1 MNSFNLGNRL
11 READFYS
18 DFDQASTENTLISI
32 YSSKEELETLSNL
45 EKEATEAMRQFKGYR
60 SYLLNKAAQT
70 NEMFNFSGY
79 KE

>member
-18 DFDQASTENTLISI
+18 DFDQSSAEYTLISM
-32 YSSKEELETLSNL
+32 YSSKEYLEMLSNL
-45 EKEATEAMRQFKGYR
+45 EKEATEAIGEFNRYR
-60 SYLLNKAAQT
+60 SYLLSKAAQT